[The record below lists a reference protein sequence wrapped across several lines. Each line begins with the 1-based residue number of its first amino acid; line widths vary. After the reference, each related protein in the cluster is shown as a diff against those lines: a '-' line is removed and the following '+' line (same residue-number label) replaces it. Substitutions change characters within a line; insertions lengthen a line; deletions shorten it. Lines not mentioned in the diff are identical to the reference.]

1 MLIKNLGP
9 INNLKIQIRPYT
21 IFFGDNGTGKTFTEY
36 IIYSLF
42 KYIRDYKA
50 KPFIPE
56 NQIDLLLQGKEI
68 LLDSNKV
75 SDYLVKDISCS
86 FNSNSKEFYDEIFA
100 DKTIYIEGKTEILVE
115 EDDIRG
121 LIIHKNN
128 MTWSFRS
135 KMPDGTKVKF
145 ISRRKGRNLATR
157 IEIEE
162 ESITE
167 TDVIEDKGEQLSSL
181 KENVNRKRLI
191 KVLTDLNYRLLFY
204 RKNINFLPAERIGI
218 NMFRKDLIDRRAEV
232 SFETQEMTQNQLP
245 TYPKP
250 ISDYLL
256 FLNKSLTQLKSSEKK
271 SNTKVN
277 SYIKELIPGNFN
289 YNSSLDSITFSSDFG
304 TLDFKLL
311 SSSLKS
317 LLGVDIL
324 LTGLKEKSN
333 LKNVNDVIFIDEPEM
348 NLHPKRQKL
357 IADLLYTLSKSTG
370 MTIILST
377 HSDYF
382 VKATINHLLRE
393 KKQGT
398 YNISDYAFYEFK
410 DNTARLFEDMTDES
424 NVELKNFDDTTENIL
439 KEYYALL
446 GE

>member
-9 INNLKIQIRPYT
+9 IDNLKIQIRPYT

-42 KYIRDYKA
+42 KYIRDYEAKA
-50 KPFIPE
+50 FISE
-56 NQIDLLLQGKEI
+56 NEIDLLLQGKEI
-68 LLDSNKV
+68 SLDRKKV
-75 SDYLVKDISCS
+75 GDYLIKEISRS

-100 DKTIYIEGKTEILVE
+100 DKTVYIEGKTKIIVE
-115 EDDIRG
+115 EEDIRR
-121 LIIHKNN
+121 LIIHENN
-128 MTWSFRS
+128 TTWSFRS
-135 KMPDGTKVKF
+135 KMPDGTKIKF
-145 ISRRKGRNLATR
+145 ISRRKGKNLVTT

-162 ESITE
+162 SIAE
-167 TDVIEDKGEQLSSL
+167 TGTVEDKSEQLSSL
-181 KENVNRKRLI
+181 KETINRKKLI
-191 KVLTDLNYRLLFY
+191 KALTDLNYRLLFY

-232 SFETQEMTQNQLP
+232 SFETQEMPQNQLP

-256 FLNKSLTQLKSSEKK
+256 FLNKSLTQLKSSEME
-271 SNTKVN
+271 SNTKIN
-277 SYIKELIPGNFN
+277 SYVKELIPGNFN
-289 YNSSLDSITFSSDFG
+289 YNSSLDSIIFSSNFG
-304 TLDFKLL
+304 TIDFKLL

-324 LTGLKEKSN
+324 LTSLKDKSN

-357 IADLLYTLSKSTG
+357 MADLLYTLSKTTN

-382 VKATINHLLRE
+382 IKSTINHLLRE
-393 KKQGT
+393 KKQGD
-398 YNISDYAFYEFK
+398 YNVNNFAFYEFK
-410 DNTARLFEDMTDES
+410 DNTAKLFEDITDES
-424 NVELKNFDDTTENIL
+424 NVVLKNFDDTTENIL
-439 KEYYALL
+439 KEYYTLL